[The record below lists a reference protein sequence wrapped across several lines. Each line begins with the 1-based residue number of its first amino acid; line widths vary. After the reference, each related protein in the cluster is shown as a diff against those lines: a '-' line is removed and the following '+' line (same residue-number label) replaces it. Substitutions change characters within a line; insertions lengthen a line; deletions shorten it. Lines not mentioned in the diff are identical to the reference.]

1 MTCRIKFKTNKP
13 LKQNR
18 NHIWVIVLLISNWS
32 YGQTYI
38 KTNPISPLFSIVH
51 VGVETQLHSKFSI
64 EVDAT
69 QSLARSHNGKPLELT
84 LITTELRYYPKG
96 IQKGWFFGTHV
107 AGSYFF
113 LQKYNYQNTNSVQK
127 GYNYMLGG
135 SIGYTFPLTKQWN
148 LETYLGGGNIH
159 SFYKGYD
166 YETSNRYDLAK
177 KWNKSGEWLPYR
189 IGLNLVYRIR

>member
-1 MTCRIKFKTNKP
+1 MTSRIKFKTNKR

-96 IQKGWFFGTHV
+96 IQKGWFFWG
-107 AGSYFF
+107 
-113 LQKYNYQNTNSVQK
+113 
-127 GYNYMLGG
+127 
-135 SIGYTFPLTKQWN
+135 
-148 LETYLGGGNIH
+148 
-159 SFYKGYD
+159 
-166 YETSNRYDLAK
+166 
-177 KWNKSGEWLPYR
+177 
-189 IGLNLVYRIR
+189 